1 MQTDL
6 TMTQERF
13 LEEISGLI
21 AMINRRISV
30 HDMILSDYRD
40 IKTVMSRI
48 EDKIDLLEP
57 MLRNEMQISHKNP

>member
-40 IKTVMSRI
+40 IKAVMSRI